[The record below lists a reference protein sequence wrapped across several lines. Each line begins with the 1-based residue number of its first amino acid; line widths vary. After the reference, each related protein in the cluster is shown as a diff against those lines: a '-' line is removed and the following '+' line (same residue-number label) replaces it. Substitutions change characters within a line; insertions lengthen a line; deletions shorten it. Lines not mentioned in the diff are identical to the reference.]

1 MAASHKTTSQKKL
14 ATYGSGPSR
23 KRTLV
28 AKIDRNSQP
37 SISSEFKL
45 EQPLGIP
52 ESPKSSISNPWSIPS
67 GLCHVNSTTSEA
79 AATSKPKSSGL
90 SHSASPHIVT
100 LRKRVHSVA
109 FAQDHHKG
117 QAQCR
122 TSEVQP
128 GARSKSLISR
138 FPNSSRC
145 GSENAQRT
153 ATPSR
158 RPRLIDAL
166 AAQEAVPI
174 TDDANVPFETD
185 SAQSISPER
194 RSADELQSLSTHDV
208 PARILDRRG
217 ITTTNRKVRVTYRES
232 RTIAR
237 VSTSESFRSHTGNVE
252 NDLDSL
258 IVGPRPLPPSP
269 TDAFALDDLE
279 REGCTQPAIKSVHE
293 LRRAGLNN
301 RFADELDDL
310 LYRIGLP
317 SSDVSTMRR
326 NALCELV
333 QKFQQKDFLRYF
345 RDHASRD
352 RIVRDVGKEMDPV
365 CGFALITALICFLN
379 SGPAPNLLRQL
390 ANDGVGKL
398 LARLLPVDDDI
409 AVMATQKKLNM
420 SRITR
425 SSLREIKMIL
435 QHLPIWHGY
444 QPETISP
451 RTAALQLMA
460 LLSRFADATLLDQ
473 ILLESQRAIIDVA
486 TWASEQGSFDDV
498 DYALTVFMLQTQS
511 TAGVSPRL
519 NSDGGHPT
527 RISSLLSKAIRR
539 WPSARTELESAIL
552 KLALNTTNTE
562 DEATAFDD
570 PQLSARLAT
579 CIGES
584 FASVHATIR
593 LGRLENERYDEL
605 LLMLG
610 VMINIMEHCSS
621 ARRGVNENA
630 MGKLMKLWQ
639 DNQQSV
645 AEADSVNKSK
655 LSVALG
661 YLSVLL
667 GYMCL
672 AGQAREHIESCVGP
686 NALRSLM
693 NSIQQF
699 AHLYKAVDSK
709 AHAMDALVEE
719 LSRIE

>member
-1 MAASHKTTSQKKL
+1 MAASQKTISQKKL
-14 ATYGSGPSR
+14 ATYGSGSSR
-23 KRTLV
+23 KRNLI
-28 AKIDRNSQP
+28 AKIDRISEP
-37 SISSEFKL
+37 SISSGFNL
-45 EQPLGIP
+45 EQPFSIP
-52 ESPKSSISNPWSIPS
+52 ESPKSRISNPWSIPS
-67 GLCHVNSTTSEA
+67 DLCHVNPTASE
-79 AATSKPKSSGL
+79 AATSKPKNSGL
-90 SHSASPHIVT
+90 GHSASPHIVT

-122 TSEVQP
+122 TSETQP

-145 GSENAQRT
+145 GFENAER
-153 ATPSR
+153 SR

-166 AAQEAVPI
+166 I

-185 SAQSISPER
+185 SAQPISPER
-194 RSADELQSLSTHDV
+194 RSAEELQSLSTHGV
-208 PARILDRRG
+208 RARILDRRG
-217 ITTTNRKVRVTYRES
+217 ITTINRKVRVTYRES

-237 VSTSESFRSHTGNVE
+237 VSTSESFRSHTGNVD

-258 IVGPRPLPPSP
+258 IVGPRSLPPSP
-269 TDAFALDDLE
+269 TDAFALDESE

-301 RFADELDDL
+301 RFADEMDDL
-310 LYRIGLP
+310 LYRIGVP

-333 QKFQQKDFLRYF
+333 QKFQRKDFLRYF

-390 ANDGVGKL
+390 ANDGVGQL

-420 SRITR
+420 SRITI
-425 SSLREIKMIL
+425 SSLREIKTIL

-444 QPETISP
+444 QPENISP

-460 LLSRFADATLLDQ
+460 FLSRFADAPLLDQ

-519 NSDGGHPT
+519 NSDGGHPM
-527 RISSLLSKAIRR
+527 RISSLLSKAIRQ
-539 WPSARTELESAIL
+539 WPSARTELESAVL

-570 PQLSARLAT
+570 PQLSAKLAT
-579 CIGES
+579 CIGEL
-584 FASVHATIR
+584 FASVHATIG
-593 LGRLENERYDEL
+593 LGRLENESYDEL

-621 ARRGVNENA
+621 ARRGVSGNA

-686 NALRSLM
+686 NALRSLKH
-693 NSIQQF
+693 SIQQF

>member
-14 ATYGSGPSR
+14 ATYGSGSSR
-23 KRTLV
+23 KRTLI
-28 AKIDRNSQP
+28 AKIDRISEP
-37 SISSEFKL
+37 SISSGFKL
-45 EQPLGIP
+45 EQPLSIP
-52 ESPKSSISNPWSIPS
+52 ESPKSRISSHWSIPS
-67 GLCHVNSTTSEA
+67 DLCHVNPTTSE
-79 AATSKPKSSGL
+79 AATSKPKNPGL
-90 SHSASPHIVT
+90 GHSASPHIVT

-109 FAQDHHKG
+109 FAQDHHKD

-122 TSEVQP
+122 TSETQP

-145 GSENAQRT
+145 GSENAER
-153 ATPSR
+153 SR

-166 AAQEAVPI
+166 I

-185 SAQSISPER
+185 SAQPISPER
-194 RSADELQSLSTHDV
+194 RSAEELQSLSTHGV
-208 PARILDRRG
+208 RARILDRRG

-252 NDLDSL
+252 NDVDSL
-258 IVGPRPLPPSP
+258 IVGPRSLPPSP
-269 TDAFALDDLE
+269 TDAFALDDSE

-301 RFADELDDL
+301 RFADEMDDL

-333 QKFQQKDFLRYF
+333 QKFQRKDFLRYF

-365 CGFALITALICFLN
+365 CGFALIAALICFLN

-390 ANDGVGKL
+390 ANDGVGQL

-420 SRITR
+420 SRITT
-425 SSLREIKMIL
+425 SSLREIKTIL

-460 LLSRFADATLLDQ
+460 FLSRFADAPLLDQ

-519 NSDGGHPT
+519 NSDGGHPM

-539 WPSARTELESAIL
+539 WPSARTELESAVL

-570 PQLSARLAT
+570 PQLSAKLAT
-579 CIGES
+579 CIGEL
-584 FASVHATIR
+584 FASVHATIG

-630 MGKLMKLWQ
+630 MGKLMKVWQ

-686 NALRSLM
+686 NALRSLK

>member
-23 KRTLV
+23 KRTLI
-28 AKIDRNSQP
+28 AKIDRNSEP

-45 EQPLGIP
+45 EQPLSIP

-67 GLCHVNSTTSEA
+67 DLCHVNSTTSE

-90 SHSASPHIVT
+90 SHSASPPIVT

-109 FAQDHHKG
+109 FAQDHHKD
-117 QAQCR
+117 QAQYR
-122 TSEVQP
+122 TSEAQP
-128 GARSKSLISR
+128 GARSIFLISR
-138 FPNSSRC
+138 CPNSSRR
-145 GSENAQRT
+145 GSKNAERT
-153 ATPSR
+153 ARPSR

-166 AAQEAVPI
+166 AAQEAAPI
-174 TDDANVPFETD
+174 ADDANVPFETD
-185 SAQSISPER
+185 SAQPISPER
-194 RSADELQSLSTHDV
+194 RSAEELQSSSTHGV
-208 PARILDRRG
+208 RARILDRRG
-217 ITTTNRKVRVTYRES
+217 MTTTNRKVRVTYRES

-237 VSTSESFRSHTGNVE
+237 VSTSESFRSTGNVE
-252 NDLDSL
+252 EDLDSL

-269 TDAFALDDLE
+269 TDAFALDDSE

-301 RFADELDDL
+301 RFADEMDDL

-333 QKFQQKDFLRYF
+333 QKFQRKDFLRYF

-409 AVMATQKKLNM
+409 GVMATQKKLNM

-425 SSLREIKMIL
+425 SSLREIKTIL

-527 RISSLLSKAIRR
+527 RISSLLSKAIQR
-539 WPSARTELESAIL
+539 WPSARTELESAVL

-570 PQLSARLAT
+570 PQLSAKLAI
-579 CIGES
+579 CIGEL

-621 ARRGVNENA
+621 ARRSVNENA

-672 AGQAREHIESCVGP
+672 AGQAREHIESCFGP
-686 NALRSLM
+686 NALLSLR

-709 AHAMDALVEE
+709 AHAMDSLVEE